1 MRNFVGDKTSL
12 MKKLLLFPILLFGFQ
27 AFADEGKRLSSKLDA
42 VTLYAQG
49 AAYSREIST
58 NLQAGDQTLIFEG
71 LPLNLEPSSVQIGSD
86 KSLEFISISTGN
98 TPFDQREKPA
108 QFQQLERQIK
118 EIDLQR
124 EDIQAELEAL
134 ELELEFLNKNTKLG
148 GEQGFSLTELQQIS
162 TYARDQKLQNKRS
175 QLKKQRVLQDLNDKR
190 KELQTELQKIRQ
202 EMSLLSGEIIVK
214 LNSSRAQN
222 VRFSVHY
229 TVRTNAS
236 WSSNYNLYFEGL
248 DKNLRMVHK
257 ANVYQGS
264 GEDWE
269 NVALKLVTGSPNQNV
284 TMPQIYPKYINFIN
298 RMYNKSVQQMAERDI
313 TSTAG
318 QAAGVT
324 TNRFQS
330 DDMLGNTVF
339 TINSQQTRLEFI
351 PERRYSIPN
360 QKTENIVIREMALKT
375 EYEYQSS
382 PSLDP
387 AAYLMAIVKDWEQH
401 QLLDGELSIYN
412 QGLFI
417 GKSFSQFEA
426 TSDSLQLSL
435 GKDPGIVITR
445 DRLFNEESKSF
456 LGSDRIQKYEYQ
468 INLRNTK
475 PQNVKIRVFDQIPV
489 SQNEDIKVKSEIEN
503 QGKLNL
509 KTGIIT
515 WEMDLKPKS
524 ESQLKFSFEVRA
536 PKDQTISW

>member
-1 MRNFVGDKTSL
+1 

-49 AAYSREIST
+49 AGYSREIST

-108 QFQQLERQIK
+108 KFQQLERQIK
-118 EIDLQR
+118 EINLQS

-134 ELELEFLNKNTKLG
+134 QLELEFLTNNTKLG
-148 GEQGFSLTELQQIS
+148 GNEGFSLAELQQIS
-162 TYARDQKLQNKRS
+162 SYARDQKLLNKRS

-190 KELQTELQKIRQ
+190 KELQSELQKIRQ

-214 LNSSRAQN
+214 LNSNRAQN
-222 VRFSVHY
+222 VRFSIHY

-236 WSSNYNLYFEGL
+236 WSSNYNLYFDGL
-248 DKNLRMVHK
+248 DKDLRMVHK

-284 TMPQIYPKYINFIN
+284 TMPQIYPQYIQFMHHASPTKLRGARADDDEVYFIDGVKIEGN
-298 RMYNKSVQQMAERDI
+298 VNNSQM
-313 TSTAG
+313 
-318 QAAGVT
+318 
-324 TNRFQS
+324 
-330 DDMLGNTVF
+330 GNTVF
-339 TINSQQTRLEFI
+339 AINSQQTRLEFI

-360 QKTENIVIREMALKT
+360 QKTENIVIREMALKA

-468 INLRNTK
+468 ISLRNTK

>member
-1 MRNFVGDKTSL
+1 

-86 KSLEFISISTGN
+86 KNLEFISISTGN
-98 TPFDQREKPA
+98 TPFDEREKPA
-108 QFQQLERQIK
+108 KFQQLERQIK
-118 EIDLQR
+118 EINLQS
-124 EDIQAELEAL
+124 EDIQAEIEAL
-134 ELELEFLNKNTKLG
+134 QLELEFLTNNTKLG
-148 GEQGFSLTELQQIS
+148 GNEGFSLAELQQIS

-229 TVRTNAS
+229 TVRSNAS
-236 WSSNYNLYFEGL
+236 WSSNYNLYFDGL
-248 DKNLRMVHK
+248 DRDLRMVHK

-269 NVALKLVTGSPNQNV
+269 NVALKLVTGNPNQNV
-284 TMPQIYPKYINFIN
+284 TMPQIYPQYIQFMHKSSPAKL
-298 RMYNKSVQQMAERDI
+298 RGARADSYESYDVDGVSVQN
-313 TSTAG
+313 SP
-318 QAAGVT
+318 
-324 TNRFQS
+324 NS
-330 DDMLGNTVF
+330 NMLGNTVF
-339 TINSQQTRLEFI
+339 AINSQQTRLEFI

-360 QKTENIVIREMALKT
+360 QKTENIVIRELALKA

-468 INLRNTK
+468 ISLRNTK

-524 ESQLKFSFEVRA
+524 ESQLKFSFEVRS